1 LILYLDASAIVKRY
15 IHEPGSDTVV
25 QWIENADLVGTS
37 LISRAE
43 VSAAF
48 AKAARMNVLTRSEAE
63 SCLYHFRT
71 DWSTYIR
78 IQINEQTTT
87 RADEFAWMV
96 GLRGYDAMHLAAAT
110 AWQSALNSAVVMVTF
125 DAALAKASLAS
136 GLQILPAETMN

>member
-15 IHEPGSDTVV
+15 INEPGSDDVV
-25 QWIENADLVGTS
+25 RWIDNAELVGTS

-48 AKAARMNVLTRSEAE
+48 ARAARMNILTRLEAE
-63 SCLYHFRT
+63 SCLYQFRT

-78 IQINEQTTT
+78 IQINEQTTM

>member
-43 VSAAF
+43 GSAAF

-63 SCLYHFRT
+63 SCLYQFRT

-87 RADEFAWMV
+87 RADEFAWML

-110 AWQSALNSAVVMVTF
+110 AWQSALNTAVVMVTF

-136 GLQILPAETMN
+136 GLQILPAKT